1 MSIIT
6 ARGRGK
12 KCGLHNIVRLRTT
25 AVRSLRCVK
34 RAIALFEPFRYV
46 RLRLLGRG
54 NAMADHTPAGPVELG
69 GEMDY
74 AEHEK
79 TYNFFLHLVKYG
91 SLVCAS
97 LMIAMAFGFFA
108 GGGFISSAI
117 LFVLICIVGAF
128 LLR

>member
-1 MSIIT
+1 
-6 ARGRGK
+6 
-12 KCGLHNIVRLRTT
+12 
-25 AVRSLRCVK
+25 
-34 RAIALFEPFRYV
+34 
-46 RLRLLGRG
+46 
-54 NAMADHTPAGPVELG
+54 MADHTPAGPVELG

-74 AEHEK
+74 SEHEK
-79 TYNFFLHLVKYG
+79 TYNLFLHLVKYG

-108 GGGFISSAI
+108 GGGFISSTI